1 MPALAKASA
10 AAGPAM
16 PPPTTSA
23 FILISFLT
31 NIESFDFRKV
41 SAMAGS
47 RQGLVEALGLA
58 VQRYQRSTQAF
69 DDAVGRRLGLGPSD
83 IRCLDW
89 LADGPKTA
97 GQLSKATG
105 LRPAATTTLIDRLVA
120 KRLVERIRDDGDRRQ
135 VLVQMTEE
143 GQARTWEL
151 YGPLATEGQQL
162 LAQLKTSELELML
175 HQLESMRELTDKHR
189 ARLGADS

>member
-1 MPALAKASA
+1 
-10 AAGPAM
+10 
-16 PPPTTSA
+16 
-23 FILISFLT
+23 
-31 NIESFDFRKV
+31 
-41 SAMAGS
+41 MAGS
-47 RQGLVEALGLA
+47 RQDLVEALGLA

-120 KRLVERIRDDGDRRQ
+120 KKLVERIRDDSDRRQ
-135 VLVQMTEE
+135 VVVQMTEE
-143 GQARTWEL
+143 GQARTWAL

-162 LAQLKTSELELML
+162 LAQMKTSDLELML

-189 ARLGADS
+189 ARLEG

>member
-1 MPALAKASA
+1 
-10 AAGPAM
+10 M

-41 SAMAGS
+41 TVVAPS
-47 RQGLVEALGLA
+47 RQELVEALGLA

-69 DDAVGRRLGLGPSD
+69 DDTVGRRLGLGPSD
-83 IRCLDW
+83 VRCLDW

-105 LRPAATTTLIDRLVA
+105 LRPAATTVLIDRLVA
-120 KRLVERIRDDGDRRQ
+120 RGLVERVHADTDRRQ
-135 VLVQMTEE
+135 VLVRMTEK
-143 GQARTWEL
+143 GHARTWEL
-151 YGPLATEGQQL
+151 YGPLAAEGQQL
-162 LAQLKTSELELML
+162 LAGLRKPDLELML
-175 HQLESMRELTDKHR
+175 RQLESMRELTDRHR
-189 ARLGADS
+189 TRLDG